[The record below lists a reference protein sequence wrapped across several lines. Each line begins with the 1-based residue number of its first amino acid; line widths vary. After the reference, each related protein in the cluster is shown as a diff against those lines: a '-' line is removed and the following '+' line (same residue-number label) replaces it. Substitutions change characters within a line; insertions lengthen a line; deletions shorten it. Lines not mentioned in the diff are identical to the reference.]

1 MPAGSVA
8 DTEETQQ
15 LQEQLRKLKLQV
27 QQRDNEINIL
37 VSMLKKK
44 GGSGVG

>member
-8 DTEETQQ
+8 DTEETHQ